1 MKLNELISSFKI
13 YTSNEEST
21 LLEMLTDIK
30 TLDQFNE
37 REQVI
42 INNLVKKSLV
52 NKIRYNGQTMVIKN
66 EY

>member
-37 REQVI
+37 RGQVI